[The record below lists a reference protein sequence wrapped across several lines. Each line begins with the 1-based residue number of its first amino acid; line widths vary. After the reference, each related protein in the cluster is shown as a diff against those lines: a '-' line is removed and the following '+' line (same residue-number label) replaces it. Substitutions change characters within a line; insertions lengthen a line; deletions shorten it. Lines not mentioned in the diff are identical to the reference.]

1 MHSQNTWQDTLCE
14 QAEGPQ
20 CPFGLVSAPCH
31 GAKGLSQGGN
41 RVDAAH
47 RCALY
52 CPEELWHP
60 ARSNAE
66 GKIRGQIRWTRMS
79 PRRLWPL

>member
-1 MHSQNTWQDTLCE
+1 MGICHVKELVKKATKDFRAKKYMSDFYKAKC
-14 QAEGPQ
+14 AMYFEGPQ

-47 RCALY
+47 RCALDRAEG
-52 CPEELWHP
+52 PWHP
-60 ARSNAE
+60 KA
-66 GKIRGQIRWTRMS
+66 MS
-79 PRRLWPL
+79 S